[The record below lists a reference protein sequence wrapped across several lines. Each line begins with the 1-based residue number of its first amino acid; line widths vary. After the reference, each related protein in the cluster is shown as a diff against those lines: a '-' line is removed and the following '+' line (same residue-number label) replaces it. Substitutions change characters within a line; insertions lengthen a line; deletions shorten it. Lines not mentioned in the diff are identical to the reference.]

1 MPYYPERKPEMSEE
15 VPEERPEKPQGVR
28 PEADRRL
35 WLALLCIFTVLTV
48 YGAVRLIGYTL
59 DNTASRNT
67 SRELQQIYEA
77 TEPAATQEPEL
88 TGIHSDTPA
97 PTATPAPTGTPV
109 TPETPGP
116 EEGQN
121 SVLPP
126 VPYPDNPEL
135 KITDRF
141 ARLRKKSK
149 YIVGWLSLDGVDEA
163 VALKDNTFFLNH
175 DATGKKNINGAI
187 FLEEDTDLR
196 TRPYTV
202 ILFGHNMKSGNMF
215 GRLKK
220 YLDRKYLQQHR
231 IIQFDSMYEE
241 GRYAVFAAEK
251 ISTVP
256 GTALYYNLWS
266 LTVSDREKREQA
278 IRRLD
283 ILGERES
290 LLDVQADDQILLLVT
305 CVGDDTERLIVA
317 ARRLRD
323 GETEEHLTLR

>member
-15 VPEERPEKPQGVR
+15 VPEERPEKPEGAR
-28 PEADRRL
+28 PETDRRL
-35 WLALLCIFTVLTV
+35 WLALLCLFTVLAG
-48 YGAVRLIGYTL
+48 YGAIRLIGYGL
-59 DNTASRNT
+59 DNTVSRNT

-77 TEPAATQEPEL
+77 AEPAATRVPEL
-88 TGIHSDTPA
+88 TEHPSAAPEPA
-97 PTATPAPTGTPV
+97 ATPAPTVTPV
-109 TPETPGP
+109 PPETPASA
-116 EEGQN
+116 ENQSN
-121 SVLPP
+121 VLPT

-149 YIVGWLSLDGVDEA
+149 YIVGWLRLDGVDEA
-163 VALKDNTFFLNH
+163 VALKDNSFFLDH

-241 GRYAVFAAEK
+241 GRYAVFTAEK

-266 LTVSDREKREQA
+266 LAVNDREKREQA

-283 ILGERES
+283 ILAERDF
-290 LLDVQADDQILLLVT
+290 LLDVQADDQLLLLVT
-305 CVGDDTERLIVA
+305 CVGEDTERLIVA
-317 ARRLRD
+317 ARRLRE

>member
-15 VPEERPEKPQGVR
+15 VPEERPENPQGAR
-28 PEADRRL
+28 PETDRRL
-35 WLALLCIFTVLTV
+35 WLALLCFFTVLTV
-48 YGAVRLIGYTL
+48 YGAVQLIGYVL
-59 DNTASRNT
+59 DNTASRST

-77 TEPAATQEPEL
+77 TEPAVTQAPEL
-88 TGIHSDTPA
+88 TEIPSASPGPATTPA
-97 PTATPAPTGTPV
+97 PTATPVP
-109 TPETPGP
+109 PETPDP
-116 EEGQN
+116 AEERSN
-121 SVLPP
+121 VLPP

-141 ARLRKKSK
+141 SRLRKKSK

-163 VALKDNTFFLNH
+163 VALKDNTFFLDH

-196 TRPYTV
+196 TRPYTI

-241 GRYAVFAAEK
+241 GKYAVFAAEK
-251 ISTVP
+251 FSTVP

-266 LTVSDREKREQA
+266 LAVNDREKREEA

-283 ILGERES
+283 ILAERDS
-290 LLDVQADDQILLLVT
+290 LLDVQADDQLLLLVT
-305 CVGDDTERLIVA
+305 CVGEDTERLVVA